1 MKRIVFLTVLSLFGS
16 SIIAYFPNGAFAH
29 MGEQTRLQENENY
42 HQLYSSPETYRTDAA
57 NQVNTISFP
66 VAGSDLENWD
76 PPINE
81 TFRWEVNG
89 HYYFFYFGVPI
100 YRPEA
105 ADEAS
110 MRYVNGVQGH
120 LVTVLTPQEQKLI
133 NKARIKTGDFTR
145 CWIGLSR
152 DDANDPWFWDT
163 LEPYT
168 PPGFF
173 WGDEGTEQTTEHFVS
188 METWNDGGIHDYEGW
203 WMSSGNGIR
212 EEFPAFAIE
221 FPDPPPTADAG
232 QDQSVMVGTLV
243 SLDGGNS
250 FDPDDDYPL
259 TFSWEISATPDGST
273 VALDKP
279 SSVTPGFTP
288 DVPGTY
294 IIKLVVDDSYG
305 VSSDPDHVFI
315 ITVLGE
321 PVADFSAT
329 PISGPAPI
337 DVQFTDLSTGGASSY
352 EWDFD
357 KDGTVDS
364 TEQNPL
370 YTYTIP
376 GIYSVSLT
384 ASGTG
389 GSDKV
394 IMENYITAYEP
405 AVAGFSGTP
414 TGGQAPLTVQFND
427 ESMGEVDTYAWDF
440 DNNGSI
446 DSTAQNPAHTYTVE
460 GTYSVRLV
468 VSGLGGT
475 NTLVRDDYIN
485 VYSYIEASLDIAPNV
500 LNMKSKGKWITAYIE
515 LPEGYDVDD
524 IDIGSVMLNG
534 TVMAELHPTVVEDHN
549 DNGIPDIMVKF
560 SREMVQDNLI
570 PGDEVEIEV
579 TGELLS
585 KISFTCTE
593 TIRVKD

>member
-1 MKRIVFLTVLSLFGS
+1 MISYAVFCL
-16 SIIAYFPNGAFAH
+16 
-29 MGEQTRLQENENY
+29 
-42 HQLYSSPETYRTDAA
+42 
-57 NQVNTISFP
+57 
-66 VAGSDLENWD
+66 
-76 PPINE
+76 
-81 TFRWEVNG
+81 
-89 HYYFFYFGVPI
+89 
-100 YRPEA
+100 
-105 ADEAS
+105 
-110 MRYVNGVQGH
+110 
-120 LVTVLTPQEQKLI
+120 K
-133 NKARIKTGDFTR
+133 KK
-145 CWIGLSR
+145 
-152 DDANDPWFWDT
+152 
-163 LEPYT
+163 
-168 PPGFF
+168 
-173 WGDEGTEQTTEHFVS
+173 
-188 METWNDGGIHDYEGW
+188 
-203 WMSSGNGIR
+203 
-212 EEFPAFAIE
+212 
-221 FPDPPPTADAG
+221 
-232 QDQSVMVGTLV
+232 
-243 SLDGGNS
+243 
-250 FDPDDDYPL
+250 
-259 TFSWEISATPDGST
+259 
-273 VALDKP
+273 
-279 SSVTPGFTP
+279 
-288 DVPGTY
+288 
-294 IIKLVVDDSYG
+294 
-305 VSSDPDHVFI
+305 
-315 ITVLGE
+315 
-321 PVADFSAT
+321 
-329 PISGPAPI
+329 
-337 DVQFTDLSTGGASSY
+337 
-352 EWDFD
+352 
-357 KDGTVDS
+357 
-364 TEQNPL
+364 
-370 YTYTIP
+370 
-376 GIYSVSLT
+376 T